1 MARRIVVLWL
11 AILYKMGGPLKPVVR
26 CRRTAAAQL
35 LVSCHHDGEP
45 WRGSSEAPAY
55 QQRRLDWPHAA
66 APPWNRCNQ
75 PLDSKRRPLP
85 LETSR
90 SLKPDEK
97 SNISSLCTKAIFA
110 NRCHGHPHSDS
121 RVTPIASSSPHRP
134 LMAEAYL
141 SPAPRDSPSSPSPI
155 GQVVVSSR
163 PSPKPRP
170 GHLFLT
176 HTHTFEMRPEP
187 SRCHSRN
194 AIRNR
199 SHLRVSCRESKTL
212 WLAGN
217 GGKVL
222 CWKCHQVHFGQSPG
236 YLPSRRARLHR
247 PSPQR
252 TVGSSGHP
260 PPRLVSHGRRVP
272 AFPTRWCDPNTVPAS
287 PVQYK

>member
-1 MARRIVVLWL
+1 MSQNSSSSAVGVVPSRCGAPGEGARKLPLINSAVLIGHML
-11 AILYKMGGPLKPVVR
+11 LHPPGIAAINHWTP
-26 CRRTAAAQL
+26 
-35 LVSCHHDGEP
+35 
-45 WRGSSEAPAY
+45 
-55 QQRRLDWPHAA
+55 
-66 APPWNRCNQ
+66 
-75 PLDSKRRPLP
+75 KRRPLP

-141 SPAPRDSPSSPSPI
+141 SPAPRDSQSSPSPI

-163 PSPKPRP
+163 PSPKPGP

-176 HTHTFEMRPEP
+176 HTYTFEMRPEP

-222 CWKCHQVHFGQSPG
+222 CWKCHQVHFGQSPDTF
-236 YLPSRRARLHR
+236 R
-247 PSPQR
+247 
-252 TVGSSGHP
+252 VGE
-260 PPRLVSHGRRVP
+260 
-272 AFPTRWCDPNTVPAS
+272 PAS
-287 PVQYK
+287 TVRLRSGVWVRPGILRLAS